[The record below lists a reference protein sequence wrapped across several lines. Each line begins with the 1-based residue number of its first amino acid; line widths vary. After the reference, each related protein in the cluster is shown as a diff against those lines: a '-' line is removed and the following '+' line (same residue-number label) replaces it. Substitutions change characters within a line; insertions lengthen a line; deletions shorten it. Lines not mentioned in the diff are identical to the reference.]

1 MNNIVLILAV
11 LLFFSQFIYSGIN
24 KIPNFN
30 KKVDTLGKKTNLD
43 RGINEFG
50 MISVIILE
58 IIGSLIVISYFLTNS
73 TNNLYKNVTL
83 CVLIMFCIFLVVV
96 TALYHPPGQ
105 KMIPFM
111 SNLSVLGGFILLIYI
126 LLNKQV

>member
-30 KKVDTLGKKTNLD
+30 KKVDTLSKKTNLD

-58 IIGSLIVISYFLTNS
+58 IIGSLIVLSYFLTNS

-96 TALYHPPGQ
+96 TILYHPPGQ